1 MLKFLDARARRAF
14 FLVPLAIFATA
25 AISPAGAADVV
36 NIYSYRQPD
45 LIQPM
50 LDAFTAETGIETQVI
65 FAEKGLEQRIRA
77 EGTNSP
83 ADIILTVDIS
93 RLAAAREAGVTQ
105 AVDDV
110 AITQNIPPHFRDE
123 AGHWFGLT
131 IRSRVVFASRE
142 RVNEDAITYEE
153 LADPKWKGRICT
165 RSGQHV
171 YNIGLFASMIAHS
184 GVEWTENWLHG
195 VKENLAVKPSG
206 NDRAQA
212 KGIFAGQCDIS
223 LGNTY
228 YVALMRTN
236 EKEPEQKEW
245 AKAIKVLFP
254 NAADRGSH
262 VNISGMALAAH
273 APNRAN
279 ALKLMEFLAG
289 DAAQQLY
296 AETNHE
302 YPVKA
307 GVPVSQMV
315 ASFGE
320 LNPDTISLS
329 EIAKNRRA
337 ASELVDRVG
346 YDDGPSS

>member
-1 MLKFLDARARRAF
+1 MFMSLEARARRAF
-14 FLVPLAIFATA
+14 FLVPFACFATA
-25 AISPAGAADVV
+25 AASPAGAADVV

-50 LDAFTAETGIETQVI
+50 LDAFTAETGIVTRII
-65 FAEKGLEQRIRA
+65 FAEKGLEERIRA
-77 EGTNSP
+77 EGANSP
-83 ADIILTVDIS
+83 ADIILSSDIS
-93 RLAAAREAGVTQ
+93 RLAAARDIGVTQ
-105 AVDDV
+105 PVDDPAV
-110 AITQNIPPHFRDE
+110 TVNIPAQYRDE
-123 AGHWFGLT
+123 EGHWFGLT
-131 IRSRVVFASRE
+131 MRSRVVFASRE
-142 RVNEDAITYEE
+142 RVGQDAITYEE

-171 YNIGLFASMIAHS
+171 YNIGLIASMIAHH
-184 GVEWTENWLHG
+184 GEEWTETWLHG
-195 VKENLAVKPSG
+195 VKANLAVKPTG

-212 KGIFAGQCDIS
+212 KAVYAGQCDIA

-236 EKEPEQKEW
+236 EKEPRQKAW
-245 AKAIKVLFP
+245 ADSIKVLFP
-254 NAADRGSH
+254 NSGDRGSH

-273 APNRAN
+273 APHRETAI
-279 ALKLMEFLAG
+279 KLMAFLAS
-289 DAAQQLY
+289 DAAQKLY

-315 ASFGE
+315 ASFGQ
-320 LNPDTISLS
+320 LNADPLPLS
-329 EIAKNRRA
+329 QIAKNRRT

>member
-1 MLKFLDARARRAF
+1 MLKFLDARAWRAF
-14 FLVPLAIFATA
+14 FLVPIAYFATA
-25 AISPAGAADVV
+25 AISPAGAADIV

-65 FAEKGLEQRIRA
+65 FAEKGLEERIRA
-77 EGTNSP
+77 EGANSP

-93 RLAAAREAGVTQ
+93 RLAAAKDIGVTQ
-105 AVDDV
+105 AVDDPAV
-110 AITQNIPPHFRDE
+110 TANIPPQYRDE
-123 AGHWFGLT
+123 EGHWFGLT
-131 IRSRVVFASRE
+131 MRSRVVFASRE
-142 RVNEDAITYEE
+142 RVPQDTITYEE

-171 YNIGLFASMIAHS
+171 YNIGLFASMVAHH
-184 GVEWTENWLHG
+184 GEAWTEDWLRG
-195 VKENLAVKPSG
+195 VKANLAVKPTG

-212 KGIFAGQCDIS
+212 KAVHSGQCDIG

-245 AKAIKVLFP
+245 AKSIKVLFP
-254 NAADRGSH
+254 NAGERGSH
-262 VNISGMALAAH
+262 VNISGMALAAN
-273 APNRAN
+273 APHRAT
-279 ALKLMEFLAG
+279 AIKLMAFLAS
-289 DAAQQLY
+289 DAAQKLY

-307 GVPVSQMV
+307 GVPVSEMV
-315 ASFGE
+315 ASFGQ
-320 LNPDTISLS
+320 L
-329 EIAKNRRA
+329 K
-337 ASELVDRVG
+337 
-346 YDDGPSS
+346 

>member
-1 MLKFLDARARRAF
+1 MLQSLGARVRRAF
-14 FLVPLAIFATA
+14 FLVPFAYFATTA
-25 AISPAGAADVV
+25 MSPAGEADIV

-50 LDAFTAETGIETQVI
+50 LDAFTAETGIRTQVI
-65 FAEKGLEQRIRA
+65 FAAKGLEERIRA
-77 EGTNSP
+77 EGAISP
-83 ADIILTVDIS
+83 ADVILTTDIS
-93 RLAAAREAGVTQ
+93 RLAAAKDIGVTQ
-105 AVDDV
+105 PVDDPAV
-110 AITQNIPPHFRDE
+110 TVNIPPQYRDGE
-123 AGHWFGLT
+123 GHWFGLT
-131 IRSRVVFASRE
+131 LRSRVVFASRE
-142 RVNEDAITYEE
+142 RVGQDAITYEE

-171 YNIGLFASMIAHS
+171 YNIGLIASMIAHH
-184 GVEWTENWLHG
+184 GEEWTETWLHG
-195 VKENLAVKPSG
+195 VKANLAVKPTG

-212 KGIFAGQCDIS
+212 KAVYAGQCDIA

-236 EKEPEQKEW
+236 DKEPKQKVW
-245 AKAIKVLFP
+245 ADSIKVLFP
-254 NAADRGSH
+254 NAAGRGSH

-273 APNRAN
+273 APHRDA
-279 ALKLMEFLAG
+279 AVKLMAYLTG
-289 DAAQQLY
+289 DVAQKLY

-307 GVPVSQMV
+307 GVPVSEMV
-315 ASFGE
+315 ASFGQ
-320 LNPDTISLS
+320 LNADPLPLS
-329 EIAKNRRA
+329 EIAKNRRI

>member
-14 FLVPLAIFATA
+14 FLVPFACFATA
-25 AISPAGAADVV
+25 AISPADAADVV

-50 LDAFTAETGIETQVI
+50 LDAFTAETGIETQII
-65 FAEKGLEQRIRA
+65 FAEKGLEERIRA

-83 ADIILTVDIS
+83 ADVILTVDIS
-93 RLAAAREAGVTQ
+93 RLAAAKDVGVTQ
-105 AVDDV
+105 PVNDAAVTV
-110 AITQNIPPHFRDE
+110 NIAPQYRDGD
-123 AGHWFGLT
+123 GHWFGLT
-131 IRSRVVFASRE
+131 MRSRVVFASRD
-142 RVNEDAITYEE
+142 RVPEDTITYEE

-171 YNIGLFASMIAHS
+171 YNIGLFASMIAHH
-184 GVEWTENWLHG
+184 GQEWAETWLRG
-195 VKENLAVKPSG
+195 VKDNLAVKPTG

-212 KGIFAGQCDIS
+212 KAVFAGQCDIA

-245 AKAIKVLFP
+245 ADSIKVLFP
-254 NAADRGSH
+254 NAGDRGSH
-262 VNISGMALAAH
+262 VNISGMALAAN
-273 APNRAN
+273 APHRDD
-279 ALKLMEFLAG
+279 ALKLMAFLAS
-289 DAAQQLY
+289 DAAQKLY

-307 GVPVSQMV
+307 GVPVSEMV
-315 ASFGE
+315 ASFGQ
-320 LNPDTISLS
+320 LKPDPLALS
-329 EIAKNRRA
+329 EIAKNRRI

-346 YDDGPSS
+346 YNDGPSS